1 MDDFIYDDEMLKQI
15 VGILRTQNKPILAEY
30 ILYLAETL
38 LTLEDASSSEEEEEH
53 YTDEDVG
60 QTPDGFF
67 YLR

>member
-1 MDDFIYDDEMLKQI
+1 MDDFIYDDQMLNEI

-38 LTLEDASSSEEEEEH
+38 LTLEDGSSSEEEEH